1 MEKFLITHVP
11 TVWLGI
17 GSVVIVLCLAFAGL
31 AVVRHSV
38 ELRKLQSQHEVA
50 GFIIAVVGVIYAVL
64 LAFVVVIQ
72 WEEFSSSQGT
82 ANTEATS
89 IGNLFRD
96 AVALGPA
103 GRPLA
108 AAVGNYAEKVAYREW
123 PYVASHQEDDKSID
137 PALNLVWTAVSR
149 TKSTST
155 AGESFVRKAVDDV
168 SAATEAR
175 RTRVDDSSSTLLTP
189 LWIVLLV
196 GGALTIGFTF
206 FFGLES
212 FASQAAMMSTLAVLI
227 ALSLFVILVLD
238 LPFSGDLAI
247 KPDALQSEIAEFC
260 SYDFVHPE
268 RGGRCASGF
277 EQFAANAG
285 RAAH

>member
-1 MEKFLITHVP
+1 
-11 TVWLGI
+11 
-17 GSVVIVLCLAFAGL
+17 
-31 AVVRHSV
+31 
-38 ELRKLQSQHEVA
+38 
-50 GFIIAVVGVIYAVL
+50 
-64 LAFVVVIQ
+64 
-72 WEEFSSSQGT
+72 
-82 ANTEATS
+82 
-89 IGNLFRD
+89 
-96 AVALGPA
+96 
-103 GRPLA
+103 
-108 AAVGNYAEKVAYREW
+108 
-123 PYVASHQEDDKSID
+123 
-137 PALNLVWTAVSR
+137 
-149 TKSTST
+149 
-155 AGESFVRKAVDDV
+155 
-168 SAATEAR
+168 
-175 RTRVDDSSSTLLTP
+175 
-189 LWIVLLV
+189 LLV

-247 KPDALQSEIAEFC
+247 KPDALESEIAEFC

>member
-1 MEKFLITHVP
+1 M
-11 TVWLGI
+11 LG
-17 GSVVIVLCLAFAGL
+17 LAFAGL

-72 WEEFSSSQGT
+72 WEEFSSSRDT
-82 ANTEATS
+82 ANTEAS
-89 IGNLFRD
+89 AIGNLFRD
-96 AVALGPA
+96 AVALGPP

-108 AAVGNYAEKVAYREW
+108 AAVANYAEKVAHREW
-123 PYVASHQEDDKSID
+123 PYVASHQEGDKSTD
-137 PALNLVWTAVSR
+137 PSLNLVWSTVSR
-149 TKSTST
+149 TKPASAT
-155 AGESFVRKAVDDV
+155 GEWFVRKAIDDV

-175 RTRVDDSSSTLLTP
+175 RTRVDDSSSTLPAP

-196 GGALTIGFTF
+196 GAALTIGFTY
-206 FFGLES
+206 FFGLDS
-212 FASQAAMMSTLAVLI
+212 FASQAAMMSALAVII
-227 ALSLFVILVLD
+227 ALSLFVILALD

-247 KPDALQSEIAEFC
+247 KPTALEAEIAEFC

-268 RGGRCASGF
+268 RGRRCASGF

-285 RAAH
+285 SGRAAH